1 MFSFIKKIAK
11 SFFNLFK
18 KPKKVKKT
26 QVLVNKANEFV
37 NKYVFKK
44 DEVIKSQKPDI
55 LKEISLLILKEF
67 GFGKYINFAL
77 GFAKLLK

>member
-1 MFSFIKKIAK
+1 M
-11 SFFNLFK
+11 
-18 KPKKVKKT
+18 
-26 QVLVNKANEFV
+26 LVNKASEFV

>member
-11 SFFNLFK
+11 SFFSLFK

-26 QVLVNKANEFV
+26 QVLVNKASEFV